1 MLSAY
6 LDENGKLTLGEKG
19 IPEIGDNEI
28 LIKVI
33 ACGICGTDV
42 HVFKGINKGKP
53 NIIRG
58 HEFVGEIVE
67 VGKEVKDLKPKD
79 TVIVDPNIPCMNCY
93 QCRNG
98 RIHLCKNLIAIG
110 VDLDGGF
117 AEYCVLPSKQAY
129 RLPNNIEPIVGALA
143 EPLAC
148 AIHGIDRV
156 NIKEGE
162 DILII
167 GGGALGLILTQLAV
181 NGGAGRVFVSEPY
194 KEKRDLAF
202 GFGANRVIDPTIED
216 LLEVIKEE
224 TRGKGVDVV
233 IEAVGSEKTIL
244 QAINAVGDG
253 GRVLFFGVAPEDVK
267 IDISPFEVYRREL
280 TLLGSF
286 VNPFTMERAVSLI
299 SNRRINLYPLISEI
313 IPLQD
318 IEKGVEI
325 AGSGRAIRVL
335 VRP

>member
-1 MLSAY
+1 
-6 LDENGKLTLGEKG
+6 
-19 IPEIGDNEI
+19 
-28 LIKVI
+28 
-33 ACGICGTDV
+33 
-42 HVFKGINKGKP
+42 
-53 NIIRG
+53 
-58 HEFVGEIVE
+58 
-67 VGKEVKDLKPKD
+67 
-79 TVIVDPNIPCMNCY
+79 
-93 QCRNG
+93 
-98 RIHLCKNLIAIG
+98 
-110 VDLDGGF
+110 
-117 AEYCVLPSKQAY
+117 
-129 RLPNNIEPIVGALA
+129 
-143 EPLAC
+143 
-148 AIHGIDRV
+148 
-156 NIKEGE
+156 
-162 DILII
+162 
-167 GGGALGLILTQLAV
+167 
-181 NGGAGRVFVSEPY
+181 
-194 KEKRDLAF
+194 
-202 GFGANRVIDPTIED
+202 
-216 LLEVIKEE
+216 VIKEE